1 MSGDDGSQ
9 RSRLGAPG
17 LDALIRRALWCLAVL
32 ILAGGA
38 VWGWTMALSIAL
50 GGGIA
55 LLNFLLMKA
64 GIGRVL
70 EGAGGR
76 SSAWILVGF
85 IGRLLLILVGL
96 FAIIHISFLSL
107 YGALGGLSIFVL
119 AGLLEAFKLLMRK

>member
-1 MSGDDGSQ
+1 MSGDEGSQ
-9 RSRLGAPG
+9 RSRLGAAG
-17 LDALIRRALWCLAVL
+17 LDTLIRGALWCLGVL

-76 SSAWILVGF
+76 SSTWILVGS